1 MRTIQILSILFLLSM
16 SNAQESEP
24 VHKGSDYFRLQPGK
38 SWYIDGRAADG
49 QQLSMYRR
57 YSIKEHVSATS
68 SQVPVTI
75 ESFMYGRLFMEV
87 TEIYRIKPNGAI
99 EHEKTIQN
107 GRFHT
112 YDPPNVYLPT
122 EMRIGT
128 QWSIKE
134 RSGDVFQMSI
144 EEFLDELKL
153 PNGLIFN
160 DVVKVKRDYQS
171 ESGESLV
178 YVYEYYGK
186 GMGYI
191 GGQFSN
197 GHLFEL
203 LKPRVIEGSEALQ
216 SL

>member
-1 MRTIQILSILFLLSM
+1 MRIIQILSILILLSI
-16 SNAQESEP
+16 SSAQETER

-57 YSIKEHVSATS
+57 YSIEEHVSATS
-68 SQVPVTI
+68 SQFPVTVQ
-75 ESFMYGRLFMEV
+75 SFMYGMLFMEV
-87 TEIYRIKPNGAI
+87 TEVYRIKPSGEI

-122 EMRIGT
+122 EMKIGT
-128 QWSIKE
+128 HWSIKE

-144 EEFLDELKL
+144 EEFLNKLKL
-153 PNGLIFN
+153 PNGLIIT
-160 DVVKVKRDYQS
+160 DAIKVKKDYQS

-178 YVYEYYGK
+178 YVYEYHGRDV
-186 GMGYI
+186 GYI

-197 GHLFEL
+197 GQWFEL
-203 LKPRVIEGSEALQ
+203 LRP
-216 SL
+216 